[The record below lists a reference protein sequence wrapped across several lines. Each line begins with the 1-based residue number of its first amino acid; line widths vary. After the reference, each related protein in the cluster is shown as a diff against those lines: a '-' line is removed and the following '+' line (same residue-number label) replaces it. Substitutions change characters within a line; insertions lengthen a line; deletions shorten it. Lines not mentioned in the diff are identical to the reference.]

1 MYMSPQELQRRHR
14 QLRQALEQAYAQ
26 TPWNSRQIDRIA
38 DELTETARAL
48 ARLEMLSARLSP
60 PDQPE
65 RRAHAT

>member
-38 DELTETARAL
+38 DELTETARAPG
-48 ARLEMLSARLSP
+48 P
-60 PDQPE
+60 P
-65 RRAHAT
+65 